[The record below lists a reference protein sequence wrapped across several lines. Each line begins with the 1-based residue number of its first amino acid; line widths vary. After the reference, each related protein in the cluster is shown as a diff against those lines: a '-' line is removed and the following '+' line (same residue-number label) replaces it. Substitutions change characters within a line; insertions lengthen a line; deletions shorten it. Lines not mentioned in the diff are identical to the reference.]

1 MEVPKLELCPPEAVT
16 IISAWFRS
24 GQKRAVSLSNF
35 MSFPSGLH
43 GMQESSTLVFFKT
56 MMSKNINP
64 KTVVIILYEV

>member
-24 GQKRAVSLSNF
+24 GTERAVSLSNF

-43 GMQESSTLVFFKT
+43 GMQESSTLVFLKQ
-56 MMSKNINP
+56 
-64 KTVVIILYEV
+64 